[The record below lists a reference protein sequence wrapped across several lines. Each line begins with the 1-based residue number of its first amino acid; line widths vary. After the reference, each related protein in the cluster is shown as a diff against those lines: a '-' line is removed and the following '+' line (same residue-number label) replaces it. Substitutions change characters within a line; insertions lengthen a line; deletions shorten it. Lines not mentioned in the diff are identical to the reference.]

1 MICADTMLLKAKEVA
16 SMQTPSVRDWRSVE
30 SWISNHGPLVEEEA
44 AFILKKE
51 DLVTLRSGRD
61 SAGFDGVVE
70 RVLSKTDDFLS
81 ERLGCQI
88 IQVSRG
94 REIFID
100 GTDAAGSTCS

>member
-1 MICADTMLLKAKEVA
+1 MHCADTMLLKAKEVA
-16 SMQTPSVRDWRSVE
+16 SMQTPSVRVE

-81 ERLGCQI
+81 KRLGCQI